1 MGDEESIIT
10 NLEEEIQKL
19 QEIKNKKSSSV
30 SQMLSDDQIQNSVSG
45 SVSSEGSYGSVET
58 AKKTA
63 CGKPGKRPRVPADSM
78 EVATDSVV
86 ALAKKVLSTGEFK
99 SESGKF
105 LDVCKILLEA
115 GDDELENYCGEL
127 CAELATVVQT
137 LSDQQSNSVKST
149 ALLERTLA

>member
-86 ALAKKVLSTGEFK
+86 ALAKKSCLQESSNPRAGNSWMYAKYYWKPAMTSLRIIVGKYVL
-99 SESGKF
+99 
-105 LDVCKILLEA
+105 
-115 GDDELENYCGEL
+115 N
-127 CAELATVVQT
+127 
-137 LSDQQSNSVKST
+137 
-149 ALLERTLA
+149 